1 MENSADTTAKNEI
14 GDMPLADSVQ
24 SSGSSWYEE
33 QILEIVQILL
43 DKGAEVNVKNDNG
56 DTALTRA
63 TKNNNQEVT
72 NLLLSRGAKLE

>member
-72 NLLLSRGAKLE
+72 NLGMRTGERH